1 MGNYQLNNLNFTIPA
16 NWQDQGMLTF
26 TLPSADANVKPN
38 VILTKER
45 LAQPMELKDYFA
57 RIKEAVAKRGIKDF
71 KVEDERQIEV
81 NSVPAMLMVC
91 TWDVSAMKQML
102 GQGSQEQLQNIK
114 PGQMV
119 KQVQV
124 SMLKDDMAV
133 NMTASFP
140 AEQFDLYFRPFQQ
153 FLGSMKFTS
162 A

>member
-1 MGNYQLNNLNFTIPA
+1 
-16 NWQDQGMLTF
+16 
-26 TLPSADANVKPN
+26 
-38 VILTKER
+38 
-45 LAQPMELKDYFA
+45 
-57 RIKEAVAKRGIKDF
+57 
-71 KVEDERQIEV
+71 
-81 NSVPAMLMVC
+81 MVC

-153 FLGSMKFTS
+153 FLGRGFITNIV
-162 A
+162 